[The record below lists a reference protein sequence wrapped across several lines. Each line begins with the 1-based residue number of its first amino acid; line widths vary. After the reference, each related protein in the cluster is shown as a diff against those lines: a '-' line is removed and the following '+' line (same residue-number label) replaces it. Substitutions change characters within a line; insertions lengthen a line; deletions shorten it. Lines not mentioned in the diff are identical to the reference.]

1 MLISLRMEWARV
13 EDPDAY
19 PYNLPAIARLQ
30 ELDLDAPIV
39 LFVGPNGSG
48 KSTLIEAIAAH
59 LGCNPEGGS
68 PNFTF
73 DTAQTLS
80 PLHKVT
86 RLVRRIPPKT
96 DRYFYRADAFHILAT
111 EIRRLELAGRYGGDL
126 HEMSHGQAVMRLLN
140 ERFGARGLYLLHEMS
155 HGQAVMR
162 LLNERFGARG
172 LYLLDEPE
180 AALAPETQLEVIARI
195 VQLVQQG
202 ARFVLATHSPLL
214 MALPNALIYEL
225 TEEGAARR
233 SYQELG
239 HVRLYRR
246 FLGDPDSVVSRLLAD
261 D

>member
-1 MLISLRMEWARV
+1 VLISLRMEWARV
-13 EDPDAY
+13 EDRAGY

-39 LFVGPNGSG
+39 MFVGANGSG
-48 KSTLIEAIAAH
+48 KSTLMEAIAVH

-80 PLHKVT
+80 PLHEAT
-86 RLVRRIPPKT
+86 RLARRIPPKT
-96 DRYFYRADAFHILAT
+96 DRYFYRADAFHVLAT
-111 EIRRLELAGRYGGDL
+111 EIRNMGVSEYYGGD
-126 HEMSHGQAVMRLLN
+126 
-140 ERFGARGLYLLHEMS
+140 LHEMS

-225 TEEGAARR
+225 TEDGIARR

-246 FLGDPDSVVSRLLAD
+246 FLGDPASVVSRLLED
-261 D
+261 G

>member
-1 MLISLRMEWARV
+1 MAISRGGPGGAPEVLISLRMEWARV

-140 ERFGARGLYLLHEMS
+140 ERFGARGLYLL
-155 HGQAVMR
+155 
-162 LLNERFGARG
+162 
-172 LYLLDEPE
+172 DEPE

-246 FLGDPDSVVSRLLAD
+246 FLGDPDSVVAQLVD

>member
-1 MLISLRMEWARV
+1 MAISRGGPGGAPEVLISLRMEWARV

-140 ERFGARGLYLLHEMS
+140 ERFGARGLYLL
-155 HGQAVMR
+155 
-162 LLNERFGARG
+162 
-172 LYLLDEPE
+172 DEPE

>member
-86 RLVRRIPPKT
+86 RLVRRIPSKT

-111 EIRRLELAGRYGGDL
+111 EIRRLELAGRYGGD
-126 HEMSHGQAVMRLLN
+126 
-140 ERFGARGLYLLHEMS
+140 LHEMS

-246 FLGDPDSVVSRLLAD
+246 FLGDPESVVSRLLSED
-261 D
+261 

>member
-140 ERFGARGLYLLHEMS
+140 ERFGARGLYLL
-155 HGQAVMR
+155 
-162 LLNERFGARG
+162 
-172 LYLLDEPE
+172 DEPE

>member
-1 MLISLRMEWARV
+1 MEWARV

-86 RLVRRIPPKT
+86 RLVRRIPSKT

-111 EIRRLELAGRYGGDL
+111 EIRRLELAGRYGGD
-126 HEMSHGQAVMRLLN
+126 
-140 ERFGARGLYLLHEMS
+140 LHEMS

-246 FLGDPDSVVSRLLAD
+246 FLGDPESVVSRLLSED
-261 D
+261 

>member
-1 MLISLRMEWARV
+1 MAISRGGPGGAPEVLFSLRMEWARV

-19 PYNLPAIARLQ
+19 PYNLPAIARLR

-140 ERFGARGLYLLHEMS
+140 ERFGARGLYLL
-155 HGQAVMR
+155 
-162 LLNERFGARG
+162 
-172 LYLLDEPE
+172 DEPE

-246 FLGDPDSVVSRLLAD
+246 FLGDPDSVVAQLVD

>member
-140 ERFGARGLYLLHEMS
+140 ERFGARGLYLL
-155 HGQAVMR
+155 
-162 LLNERFGARG
+162 
-172 LYLLDEPE
+172 DEPE

-246 FLGDPDSVVSRLLAD
+246 FLGDPESVVSRLLSED
-261 D
+261 